1 MLYDFSDK
9 ISVLAPMNFDYSYRA
24 FLITSLLFGILFL
37 GMYSIKL
44 SRYTEV
50 AEKEFNVEYALE
62 DLPIEEEEALAKN
75 TAERVNVETNRAYNE
90 AEKFISELEDSRE
103 EPAESTE
110 AKLQAMN
117 DAISNANG
125 LDDAAAREK
134 AKQKIAETKAKL
146 AKNKKKP
153 TTTSS
158 ANRKTTISYSLVNRK
173 AIELPNPV
181 YTCDGFGKVVIS
193 IEVNQLGK
201 VVRTDY
207 NKSAS
212 TTTNEC
218 LIDSAIEYAREARF
232 TTDGAKV
239 SQLGT
244 ISYHFPGQY

>member
-1 MLYDFSDK
+1 
-9 ISVLAPMNFDYSYRA
+9 MNFDYSYRA

-50 AEKEFNVEYALE
+50 AEKEFDVEYAVE
-62 DLPIEEEEALAKN
+62 EILPDEEQEKELASA
-75 TAERVNVETNRAYNE
+75 AERIKIETNRAYNE

-103 EPAESTE
+103 EPTESTE

-117 DAISNANG
+117 DAITNASG
-125 LDDAAAREK
+125 VDDAAAREK
-134 AKQKIAETKAKL
+134 AKKKLAETKATL
-146 AKNKKKP
+146 SKNKKNTL
-153 TTTSS
+153 TTTASS
-158 ANRKTTISYSLVNRK
+158 RQTTISYSLVNRK
-173 AIELPNPV
+173 ALELPNPV
-181 YTCDGFGKVVIS
+181 YTCEGFGKVVIS

-201 VVRTDY
+201 VVKTAY

-232 TTDGAKV
+232 TTDGARL

-244 ISYHFPGQY
+244 ISYHFPGQQ

>member
-1 MLYDFSDK
+1 MYDFSDK

-103 EPAESTE
+103 EPTESTE

-117 DAISNANG
+117 EAIDNVTGDGN
-125 LDDAAAREK
+125 AAAIKE
-134 AKQKIAETKAKL
+134 AKKKIEETKATL
-146 AKNKKKP
+146 AKTSKK
-153 TTTSS
+153 TLRSSSS

-173 AIELPNPV
+173 AMALPNPV

-218 LIDSAIEYAREARF
+218 LIDSALEYAREARF
-232 TTDGAKV
+232 TTDGAKT